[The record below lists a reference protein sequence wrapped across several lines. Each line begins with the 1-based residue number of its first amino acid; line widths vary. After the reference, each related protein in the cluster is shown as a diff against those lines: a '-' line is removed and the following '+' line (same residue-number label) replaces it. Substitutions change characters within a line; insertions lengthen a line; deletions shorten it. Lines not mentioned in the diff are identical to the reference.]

1 MNDINSHK
9 HASYFANVVR
19 DKDAPGYS
27 EIIKQSQHLKSIR
40 AAIIAGAKAVNAAAA
55 SIDSPSATGTPTA
68 STSRAGGGAA
78 DGSTIELERTVD
90 FIPPKAIVNG
100 AQLEKEVVRMF
111 ANAVMFNPG
120 EDGMVSDTR
129 EMFEDVDA
137 KIREWR
143 GAEKEAGEGE
153 REDAV
158 GDEGKG
164 KRRKV

>member
-9 HASYFANVVR
+9 HASYFANLVR

-27 EIIKQSQHLKSIR
+27 EIIKQPQHLKSLR
-40 AAIIAGAKAVNAAAA
+40 TAIAMGAKAVNAAVAA
-55 SIDSPSATGTPTA
+55 MESPSGV
-68 STSRAGGGAA
+68 S
-78 DGSTIELERTVD
+78 DGVTTVELERTED
-90 FIPPKAIVNG
+90 LCPPKAIVNG
-100 AQLEKEVVRMF
+100 AQLEKEVMRMF

-129 EMFEDVDA
+129 EMCEEVEA

-153 REDAV
+153 EE
-158 GDEGKG
+158 EGKG
-164 KRRKV
+164 KRRKL